1 MICNKVPKDLTKITN
16 MKNLGTRTT
25 NIFCT
30 YDSRGQKTFMPC
42 KKTALAKKTKK
53 KFSDLCKLT
62 FRGLVKNSSPW
73 AGEEFQPMGWN
84 LLQ

>member
-42 KKTALAKKTKK
+42 KKQHWQKKI
-53 KFSDLCKLT
+53 SDLCQLT